1 MGSDQAERNDQAERS
16 DLTGIRGE
24 FDRDGYVIVREAI
37 DEELAGE
44 AREHVHWLLARH
56 PGTRP
61 EQLHADLARED
72 PFWIRLV
79 SDPRLLD
86 IAGQFVG
93 PNIALF
99 ATHYICKPPYDG
111 QAVLWHQDGI
121 YWPLD
126 PMEVVTL
133 WLAVSDSTPEN
144 GCMRVIPATHR
155 TGLTPVEERVD
166 VANVLGSGLSPEN
179 VDASK
184 AVDIILRAGDV
195 SIHHPNLIHGSEAN
209 HSARWRMGLT
219 IRYIPTSTRILK
231 PEVAAPFLFR
241 GSPVNG
247 VNSYLPFPAYV
258 PGTHKPF
265 RGCENWKG
273 SGKIG

>member
-1 MGSDQAERNDQAERS
+1 MMGREEKRRG
-16 DLTGIRGE
+16 DLPALRGA

-37 DEELAGE
+37 DEGLAGE

-86 IAGQFVG
+86 IAEQFVG

-121 YWPLD
+121 YWPLA

-144 GCMRVIPATHR
+144 GCMRVIPSTH
-155 TGLTPVEERVD
+155 GMALTAVEERRD
-166 VANVLGSGLSPEN
+166 VANVLGSGLRPEE
-179 VDASK
+179 VDDSK
-184 AVDIILRAGDV
+184 AVDV

-209 HSARWRMGLT
+209 RSPRWRMGLT
-219 IRYIPTSTRILK
+219 IRYIPTTTRILK

-241 GSPVNG
+241 GEAVAG
-247 VNSYLPFPAYV
+247 VNAYLPFPPYV
-258 PGTHKPF
+258 AGTHMAF
-265 RGCENWKG
+265 RGCEEWKG
-273 SGKIG
+273 RRRDS